1 MKKSNWKLSYIHPWF
16 FKKSFVKKSRN
27 LVLSNFRNSTIIPKM
42 IGLKASIYNGAWL
55 LTKTFEEKMVGLK
68 VGEFSITK
76 KFDGQAQNKRKTKRK
91 TKK

>member
-1 MKKSNWKLSYIHPWF
+1 
-16 FKKSFVKKSRN
+16 
-27 LVLSNFRNSTIIPKM
+27 
-42 IGLKASIYNGAWL
+42 
-55 LTKTFEEKMVGLK
+55 MVGLK